1 MDTVVQARLD
11 KEAQAALHSLVK
23 RHGWSQ
29 SQAVRESLLQMERQ
43 EMRTKKRRIIGVG
56 IVATGIGDLSTNE
69 KHMEGFGK

>member
-1 MDTVVQARLD
+1 MNTVVQARLD
-11 KEAQAALHSLVK
+11 KEAEAALDKLVK

-29 SQAVRESLLQMERQ
+29 SQAVRESLLQMARQ
-43 EMRTKKRRIIGVG
+43 EEQTKKRRIHGVG